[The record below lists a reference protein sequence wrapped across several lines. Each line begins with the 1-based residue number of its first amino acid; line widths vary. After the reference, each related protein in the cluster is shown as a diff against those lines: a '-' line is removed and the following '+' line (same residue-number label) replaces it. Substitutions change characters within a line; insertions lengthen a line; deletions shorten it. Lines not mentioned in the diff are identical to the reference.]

1 MDGAT
6 RNPTTSAAS
15 PYRINGPARIS
26 FSGGRTS
33 AFMLHQI
40 IQAHGGQLPD
50 HIHVC
55 FANTGKEREE
65 TLRFVHECGS
75 RWNVKIHWIEWRDS
89 KDGFE
94 EVGFNSASR
103 NGEPFEALIR
113 KKGMPPNW
121 QARFCTQFLKVVAMK
136 AFAKSLS
143 WEDGSYVEV
152 IGLRHDEGGRLLKMY
167 ERNETEATKCI
178 APLSKAKITKR
189 DVMAF
194 WKAQPFD
201 LALVPGESNCDLCM
215 MKSMKTRMA
224 IMRRFPDS
232 AKWWMRMEQETSG
245 FFDRHARYAELYR
258 QVRDQGHLFDGF
270 LDDTTMDDE
279 EHDTECGL
287 LCAPLESMETA

>member
-1 MDGAT
+1 MTDT
-6 RNPTTSAAS
+6 DPFK
-15 PYRINGPARIS
+15 IDGPARIS

-33 AFMLHQI
+33 AFMLHEI
-40 IQAHGGQLPD
+40 IRAHGGMLPD
-50 HIHVC
+50 NIKVC

-94 EVGFNSASR
+94 DGFEEVGFNSASR
-103 NGEPFEALIR
+103 AGEPFEALIR

-121 QARFCTQFLKVVAMK
+121 QARFCTQFLKVVAMQ
-136 AFAKSLS
+136 AFDKSVG
-143 WEDGSYVEV
+143 WEPGSYVEV

-167 ERNETEATKCI
+167 ERNETEVTKCI

-194 WKAQPFD
+194 WKQQPFD
-201 LALVPGESNCDLCM
+201 LGLVPGEGNCALCFL
-215 MKSMKTRMA
+215 KSMKTRMA
-224 IMRRFPDS
+224 IMRRFPED
-232 AKWWMRMEQETSG
+232 AQWWIRMERETNG
-245 FFDRHARYAELYR
+245 FFDRHTRYAELYR

-270 LDDTTMDDE
+270 LDIEEIEDDA
-279 EHDTECGL
+279 ECGL
-287 LCAPLESMETA
+287 LCAPREEMEPA